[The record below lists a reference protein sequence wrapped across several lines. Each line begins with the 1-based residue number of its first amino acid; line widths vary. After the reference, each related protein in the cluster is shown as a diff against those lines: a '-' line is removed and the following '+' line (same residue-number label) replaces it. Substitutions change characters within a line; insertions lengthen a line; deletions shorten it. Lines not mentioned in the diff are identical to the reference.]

1 MSTDFWPTY
10 KKYEN
15 RDKTPTDYNDPK
27 WPWKLYRV
35 LYKEP
40 IYKGGHVK
48 TRVPGW
54 CDRVLFYPRVSR
66 SIVSTLEPEMKL
78 LNSNLALDKKR
89 STEEK
94 KSLSRKNIP
103 RLSLMGSTRDLL
115 SKLKLDDAYAIFLSR
130 DLFFFSFHTLTQQRH
145 EQKASSNHGRPI
157 DDFRHILSFCQSAV
171 PYNRTE

>member
-78 LNSNLALDKKR
+78 LNSNIALDKKR
-89 STEEK
+89 STEEM

-130 DLFFFSFHTLTQQRH
+130 DLFFSFHTLTQQRH
-145 EQKASSNHGRPI
+145 EQIRI
-157 DDFRHILSFCQSAV
+157 V
-171 PYNRTE
+171 